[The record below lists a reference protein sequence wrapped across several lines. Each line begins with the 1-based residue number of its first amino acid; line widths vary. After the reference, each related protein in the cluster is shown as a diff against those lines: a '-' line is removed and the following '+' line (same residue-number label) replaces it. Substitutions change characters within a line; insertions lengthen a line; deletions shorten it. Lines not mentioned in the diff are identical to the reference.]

1 MAVLLAGLLLG
12 LRGGPQ
18 ALAWEFGLL
27 AGGVLLFLV
36 GLKLERR

>member
-1 MAVLLAGLLLG
+1 MAVLLVGLLLG

-27 AGGVLLFLV
+27 AAGVALFVV
-36 GLKLERR
+36 GWMLERR